1 MVRTEVTYGQLD
13 KALRALGFTCRLVK
27 LRSDARIYE
36 HDATGARFIF
46 PAFPEGDGVLDYHLL
61 GVRTSLDLYGIVD
74 PTEFA
79 AKLKKA
85 G

>member
-13 KALRALGFTCRLVK
+13 KALRSLGFTCREVK
-27 LRSDARIYE
+27 MRGDARVYE
-36 HDATGARFIF
+36 HETTGAMFVF
-46 PAFPEGDGVLDYHLL
+46 PAFPKTDGVPDYHLL
-61 GVRTSLDLYGIVD
+61 GVRTSLDLYGIAD

>member
-13 KALRALGFTCRLVK
+13 KALRALGFTCRMVTQ
-27 LRSDARIYE
+27 RVESRVYE
-36 HDATGARFIF
+36 HKHTTAMFIL
-46 PAFPEGDGVLDYHLL
+46 PAFPESDHVVDYHLQ
-61 GVRTSLDLYGIVD
+61 GVRTSLDLYGIAD

>member
-1 MVRTEVTYGQLD
+1 MTRTEVTYGQLD
-13 KALRALGFTCRLVK
+13 KALRSFGFTCRNV
-27 LRSDARIYE
+27 DMDGPARVYE
-36 HDATGARFIF
+36 HNHTTAMFIF
-46 PAFPEGDGVLDYHLL
+46 PAFPESDSVLDYHLL
-61 GVRTSLDLYGIVD
+61 GVRTSLDLYGIAD

>member
-13 KALRALGFTCRLVK
+13 KALRSLGFTCRAVK
-27 LRSDARIYE
+27 LRGNARIYE
-36 HDATGARFIF
+36 HEATGARFIF
-46 PAFPEGDGVLDYHLL
+46 PDFPDTDGVLDYHLL
-61 GVRTSLDLYGIVD
+61 GVRTSLDLFGIAD

-79 AKLKKA
+79 AKLKRA